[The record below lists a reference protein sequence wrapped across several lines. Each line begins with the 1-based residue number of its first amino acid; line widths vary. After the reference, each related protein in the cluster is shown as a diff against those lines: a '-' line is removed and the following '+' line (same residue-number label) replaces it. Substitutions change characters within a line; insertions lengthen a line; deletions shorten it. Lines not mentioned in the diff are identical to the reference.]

1 MARLKTAT
9 RTLHN
14 AGVRRVIGLFP
25 SHKNQRMVP
34 WESQI
39 ERDFFY
45 DCEFRKDVVRYEAQ
59 PREFTYWLEGR
70 SALYTPDAELILTD
84 GTIAYCETKPQE
96 KADAPELQAKWQA
109 IATALTKEGFAFWMV
124 RDTDLRR
131 GHRAQNLRLLY
142 RYVAWPGSEQ
152 VAKAVGLHLPRG
164 TLAVEQVIRQFRALG
179 LDAGCVYHAL
189 FTKNLECDLESAPIN
204 IHTSVWRSES

>member
-109 IATALTKEGFAFWMV
+109 NRHSLDEGRIRLLDGQGYRLAQGASSPEPSTAL
-124 RDTDLRR
+124 
-131 GHRAQNLRLLY
+131 
-142 RYVAWPGSEQ
+142 
-152 VAKAVGLHLPRG
+152 
-164 TLAVEQVIRQFRALG
+164 
-179 LDAGCVYHAL
+179 
-189 FTKNLECDLESAPIN
+189 
-204 IHTSVWRSES
+204 